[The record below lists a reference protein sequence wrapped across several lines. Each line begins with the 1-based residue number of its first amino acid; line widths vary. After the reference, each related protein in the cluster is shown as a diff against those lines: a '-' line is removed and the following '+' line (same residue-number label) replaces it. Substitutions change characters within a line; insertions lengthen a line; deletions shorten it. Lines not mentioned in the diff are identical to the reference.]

1 VEVFLIVGKDNEKYQ
16 TCSIKQRVWLPAG
29 DMAERIIIKQPK
41 KSTRNP
47 VLPQKQCSP
56 LTFSFKSFLKTTLQ
70 AFVLAV
76 NSSLQFC
83 VLLVYLWKF
92 ILESKPS
99 EKTSK
104 IIDLELQEC
113 LHATDLNFKI
123 VFLVATFHPKHILLA

>member
-1 VEVFLIVGKDNEKYQ
+1 
-16 TCSIKQRVWLPAG
+16 
-29 DMAERIIIKQPK
+29 M
-41 KSTRNP
+41 
-47 VLPQKQCSP
+47 LPQKQCSP

-123 VFLVATFHPKHILLA
+123 VFSVATFNPKHILLA